1 VLRRKRT
8 RTATPREKDK
18 TYTTAYIFEGK
29 LHFLCSRVT
38 RHQYRH
44 PENTECA
51 SRSCAPSCLACST
64 RLLRVRTV
72 ASLASA
78 AIHLIKV
85 AHIPPLSKSAFKTH
99 KDARIHSTVIHAKS
113 KHHITHIALKLA
125 SNIIRYSACLCALS
139 EFQSDGS
146 PCPHHRTPVVRCR
159 VSFDVSHPWKSY
171 RVTPANMGFNVSSAY
186 IPEIRCS
193 CVIQRHHSIGKH
205 RTLLDRH
212 SHRSQSDHW
221 LTHFNFFG
229 GRIKNFCSFVEQKQ
243 IKC

>member
-72 ASLASA
+72 ASA

-99 KDARIHSTVIHAKS
+99 KDARIH
-113 KHHITHIALKLA
+113 
-125 SNIIRYSACLCALS
+125 LS